1 MTQYLLPLLL
11 IGSSVFAQTI
21 DNSFESLS
29 IPEIHQDFKTVKK
42 SRSIF
47 PSKRDSVILF
57 EQSLL
62 QLYGGD
68 FVVDKSGTK
77 TGISYFPDTCKYFS
91 DGTKVL
97 LIGAADN
104 ESLESGG
111 HKKCVS
117 FRITNM
123 PEIGDTAYFE
133 FLLLT
138 LLPKQELNPQIYFS
152 KKLLAGK
159 HDRILNYKKFVYY
172 GRFDRGSFNTA
183 DLSLCK
189 LSIPMSKKFK
199 KYKWI
204 HLVTDYR
211 RGDMGLILPRNLS
224 VVPLDSTN
232 EMSINKIDSGESHG
246 HKSVL
251 FASDSFELDNVS
263 KELIDSIINFLIT
276 HPSYA
281 VSIQGYASKEGN
293 LEYNLILAQKRSESV
308 VNYFLSNNISVK
320 RIQINTPGIGN
331 FPANELNRS
340 CTIHIIQAE

>member
-1 MTQYLLPLLL
+1 M
-11 IGSSVFAQTI
+11 FAQTI

-29 IPEIHQDFKTVKK
+29 IPEIHQDFRTVKK
-42 SRSIF
+42 SRCIF

-57 EQSLL
+57 EQSLI
-62 QLYGGD
+62 QMYGGD
-68 FVVDKSGTK
+68 FLVDRSGTK
-77 TGISYFPDTCKYFS
+77 TGISYFPDTCRYFA

-104 ESLESGG
+104 EKIESGM

-123 PEIGDTAYFE
+123 PDIGDTAYFE

-138 LLPKQELNPQIYFS
+138 LLSKQELNPEVYFS
-152 KKLLAGK
+152 KNLLAGK
-159 HDRILNYKKFVYY
+159 NDRILNFNKFVYH
-172 GRFDRGSFNTA
+172 GRLDRGSFTTT

-189 LSIPMSKKFK
+189 LSIPISRKSE

-232 EMSINKIDSGESHG
+232 ELSINQIDSVQNLTHR
-246 HKSVL
+246 SVL
-251 FASDSFELDNVS
+251 FAPDSFVLDDVS
-263 KELIDSIINFLIT
+263 KELIDSIIKFLIT
-276 HPSYA
+276 HPGHE
-281 VSIQGYASKEGN
+281 VSIQGFASKEGN
-293 LEYNLILAQKRSESV
+293 LEHNLILAQKRSESV
-308 VNYFLSNNISVK
+308 VNYFVSNNISAK
-320 RIQINTPGIGN
+320 RIRINTPGIGN
-331 FPANELNRS
+331 FPENELNRS
-340 CTIHIIQAE
+340 CTIDIIQAE